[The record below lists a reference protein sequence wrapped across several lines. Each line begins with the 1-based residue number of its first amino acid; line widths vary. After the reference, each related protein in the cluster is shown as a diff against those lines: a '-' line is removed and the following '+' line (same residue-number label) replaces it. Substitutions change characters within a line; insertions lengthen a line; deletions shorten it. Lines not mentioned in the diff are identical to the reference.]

1 MTSEVEERPRLVTA
15 GTGVNGLKQL
25 YYKENLKQDFNLFD
39 IILAGKSSTGTL
51 YSFFNSYN
59 GQILSNEENIE
70 CIPNCPKAPQISFD
84 KSSFTEDRM
93 SPENCDVCDCVSFF
107 EWLGCIACGVDW

>member
-1 MTSEVEERPRLVTA
+1 MTHQTVSLGKYWKLFPAT
-15 GTGVNGLKQL
+15 LKQL
-25 YYKENLKQDFNLFD
+25 YNNESGKKQDFCSD
-39 IILAGKSSTGTL
+39 IILVGQSSTGTL
-51 YSFFNSYN
+51 HSFFNSYN

-93 SPENCDVCDCVSFF
+93 SPENCDVCDCMSFF

>member
-1 MTSEVEERPRLVTA
+1 MC
-15 GTGVNGLKQL
+15 LKQL
-25 YYKENLKQDFNLFD
+25 YYNENGNKQDFCFN
-39 IILAGKSSTGTL
+39 IILVGQLSTETL
-51 YSFFNSYN
+51 HSFFNSYN

-70 CIPNCPKAPQISFD
+70 CIPNCPKAPQIHFD

-93 SPENCDVCDCVSFF
+93 SPENCDVCDCMSFF